1 MTVDLTLRNC
11 KIWLNKQLVN
21 YGITIDEGIIT
32 SISKDVNLSNS
43 DETVNCKGNIVL
55 PGLVDVHVH
64 FREPGATNKED
75 WHTGSMAA
83 LYGGITYVMDMPNN
97 IPPITTVKR
106 LGEKRKI
113 AEKKSLVNFGLYAGI
128 GNENINQISEIG
140 NHTNAFKIFLDQ
152 SAGELKID
160 DDSLKK
166 SFVSISKTG
175 KNISVHAEDR
185 KIIEEN
191 LKKYKDRNDALSH
204 ALIRSPEAEISAIKK
219 VVQLSK
225 SSGAKLHIL
234 HVTTKE
240 GLNVIYQAKK
250 ENVNISCETCPH
262 YLFMTQKDLEEKG
275 SLLKINPP
283 LRTKDDQKAL
293 WEGILN
299 GTIDI
304 ISTDHAPH
312 TLEEKN
318 QDIHNV
324 PSGVPG
330 IETSLSLMLNAVNKR
345 MISFEKLVELMHDNS
360 VKRFDLEKYGEIEKG
375 NCANLTVIDLNKKW
389 KIVGDDLRTKCKWS
403 PYEGWEG
410 NGTPIITIINGNVKF
425 NQL

>member
-21 YGITIDEGIIT
+21 YGIAIDEGIIT

-64 FREPGATNKED
+64 FREPGATNKEN

-97 IPPITTVKR
+97 IPPITTVERIK
-106 LGEKRKI
+106 EKRKI
-113 AEKKSLVNFGLYAGI
+113 AEKKSLVNFGLYAGVGE
-128 GNENINQISEIG
+128 GNIKQISEIG
-140 NHTNAFKIFLDQ
+140 ADANAFKIFMDQ
-152 SAGELKID
+152 SAGELRI
-160 DDSLKK
+160 DSLEE

-191 LKKYKDRNDALSH
+191 LKRYKDRNDALSH

-219 VVQLSK
+219 VIQLSK

-283 LRTKDDQKAL
+283 LRTKDDQKEL

-318 QDIHNV
+318 QDIHNA

-360 VKRFDLEKYGEIEKG
+360 VKRFDLDKYGEIEKG

-410 NGTPIITIINGNVKF
+410 KGTPIITIINGNVKF

>member
-1 MTVDLTLRNC
+1 MTVDLTIKNC
-11 KIWLNKQLVN
+11 KIWFNKQLVD
-21 YGITIDEGIIT
+21 YGLSIDEGVIT
-32 SISKDVNLSNS
+32 SISKDSNLPNS
-43 DETVNCKGNIVL
+43 DEMIDCKGNIVI

-83 LYGGITYVMDMPNN
+83 LSGGITYVMDMPNN
-97 IPPITTVKR
+97 IPPITTVER
-106 LGEKRKI
+106 LKEKRRI

-128 GNENINQISEIG
+128 GEENIDQISEIG
-140 NHTNAFKIFLDQ
+140 GHANAFKIFMDQ
-152 SAGELKID
+152 SIGELKID
-160 DDSLKK
+160 SLEEP
-166 SFVSISKTG
+166 FVNISKTG
-175 KNISVHAEDR
+175 KIVSIHAEDK

-191 LKKYKDRNDALSH
+191 SRKYKDRNDALSH
-204 ALIRSPEAEISAIKK
+204 ALIRSSEAEISAIKK
-219 VVQLSK
+219 VIQLSK
-225 SSGAKLHIL
+225 VTGTKLHIL

-240 GLNVIYQAKK
+240 GLSLIYQVKK
-250 ENVNISCETCPH
+250 EGANISCETCPH
-262 YLFMTQKDLEEKG
+262 YLFMTQKDLEEKS
-275 SLLKINPP
+275 SLVKMNPP

-312 TLEEKN
+312 TLEEKG
-318 QDIHNV
+318 QDIHNA

-330 IETSLSLMLNAVNKR
+330 IETSLPLMLNAVNKK
-345 MISFEKLVELMHDNS
+345 MISFERLVELMHDNS
-360 VKRFDLEKYGEIEKG
+360 IKRFDLENYGEIEKG
-375 NCANLTVIDLNKKW
+375 NYANLTIIDLNKRW
-389 KIVGDDLRTKCKWS
+389 NIIGDDLMTKCKWS

-410 NGTPIITIINGNVKF
+410 KGKPIMTIINGDVRF